1 MASLLTA
8 MDPQFFDMTKLSIGE
23 WLKGQGFGEL
33 MIDELVTAVAQ
44 CNYGQTPSIQAFV
57 GE

>member
-1 MASLLTA
+1 MLAA
-8 MDPQFFDMTKLSIGE
+8 MNPQFFDMSKMSIGE
-23 WLKGQGFGEL
+23 WLRGQGFGEL

-57 GE
+57 GV